1 MSKCDLSESKA
12 VMANGLCI
20 TGAACITVKEE
31 CDRLRAAEGSDLR
44 RLHPVATIVPQVT
57 CWQKSRFDLF
67 LSPTMKTPDYE
78 LDVSKYEGTY
88 NPPIHTE
95 NENTVVNEVNG
106 QRKRDK
112 YPLGNRTDSLA
123 E

>member
-1 MSKCDLSESKA
+1 
-12 VMANGLCI
+12 
-20 TGAACITVKEE
+20 
-31 CDRLRAAEGSDLR
+31 
-44 RLHPVATIVPQVT
+44 
-57 CWQKSRFDLF
+57 
-67 LSPTMKTPDYE
+67 MKTPDYE